1 VNGRLDVTWLEAV
14 SVARLTDRQAKLM
27 WMVAQGMTDKEI
39 ASTLDVAVSTVK
51 NTMVMI
57 YEKLEARNR
66 AQAVYRFATI
76 ADNEGVALWYS
87 LLPLPRLY

>member
-1 VNGRLDVTWLEAV
+1 VDGKLDVTRLEAV

-39 ASTLDVAVSTVK
+39 AAILGLAVSTVK
-51 NTMVMI
+51 NTMPMI

-66 AQAVYRFATI
+66 AQAVYRFCY
-76 ADNEGVALWYS
+76 DS
-87 LLPLPRLY
+87 RQ

>member
-1 VNGRLDVTWLEAV
+1 MEAMLDTIQSEAPRM
-14 SVARLTDRQAKLM
+14 ARLTGRQSKLI

-39 ASTLDVAVSTVK
+39 AATLGIAVSTVK

-66 AQAVYRFATI
+66 AQAVYRFASI
-76 ADNEGVALWYS
+76 ASSEGG
-87 LLPLPRLY
+87 

>member
-1 VNGRLDVTWLEAV
+1 MAK
-14 SVARLTDRQAKLM
+14 LTDRQTKLM

-39 ASTLDVAVSTVK
+39 AAILCLAVSTVK
-51 NTMVMI
+51 NTMRMI

-87 LLPLPRLY
+87 LLPLLRLY